1 MDTKLFHT
9 DDNEIAEAGEILR
22 NGGLVAFPTETVY
35 GLGASAF
42 DSDAAKKIYAAKG
55 RPSDNPLIVHICDKG
70 QIKDIAEEIPESAK
84 KVIDN
89 CMPGPVTIILKKKSV
104 VPNDVT
110 AGLNTVA
117 IRFPLYETAQKL
129 IKAAGV
135 PIAAPSANLSGKPS
149 PTKAKHVVKDMTGRI
164 DAIIDG
170 GECNVGVESTIVDFT
185 GEKPVILR
193 PGGVTY
199 DDLKGIGL
207 DVEIDKNILHS
218 IAADEVPKC
227 PGMKYK
233 HYAPNAE
240 VTVVEGEK
248 DAVQSKIKELLEQCK
263 NAKPEVMQ
271 ACMKE
276 ILLLGT
282 YIKRSANLYFL
293 SQEYEKLPQ
302 QELRLTIDE
311 LVRAMNSCKIECG
324 AVYLTTKPIASK
336 EVVRLFELLKTVM
349 EMTINELHSLF
360 ISVSDQEMNLS
371 VECAADLSP
380 IISSEVTV
388 DKEDGLW
395 LIRTAIGGEAN
406 A

>member
-1 MDTKLFHT
+1 MTEVKKIMDTKLFHT
-9 DDNEIAEAGEILR
+9 DDNEIADAGEILR

-55 RPSDNPLIVHICDKG
+55 RPSDNPLIVHICDKW

-84 KVIDN
+84 KVLVN
-89 CMPGPVTIILKKKSV
+89 FMPGPVTIILKKKSV

-117 IRFPLYETAQKL
+117 IRFPLHETAQKL

-248 DAVQSKIKELLEQCK
+248 DAVQSKIKELLEQTEGK
-263 NAKPEVMQ
+263 VT
-271 ACMKE
+271 
-276 ILLLGT
+276 GV
-282 YIKRSANLYFL
+282 
-293 SQEYEKLPQ
+293 
-302 QELRLTIDE
+302 LT
-311 LVRAMNSCKIECG
+311 MYG
-324 AVYLTTKPIASK
+324 AVYDKAVMLRQEVQIKSMQKTCLRHCVNLTNLA
-336 EVVRLFELLKTVM
+336 LKWFLPNFPKKTA
-349 EMTINELHSLF
+349 T
-360 ISVSDQEMNLS
+360 
-371 VECAADLSP
+371 DLQ
-380 IISSEVTV
+380 
-388 DKEDGLW
+388 
-395 LIRTAIGGEAN
+395 
-406 A
+406 

>member
-55 RPSDNPLIVHICDKG
+55 RPSDNPLIVH
-70 QIKDIAEEIPESAK
+70 
-84 KVIDN
+84 
-89 CMPGPVTIILKKKSV
+89 
-104 VPNDVT
+104 NDVT

-117 IRFPLYETAQKL
+117 IRFPLHETAQKL

-248 DAVQSKIKELLEQCK
+248 DAVQNKIKELLEQTEGK
-263 NAKPEVMQ
+263 VT
-271 ACMKE
+271 
-276 ILLLGT
+276 GV
-282 YIKRSANLYFL
+282 
-293 SQEYEKLPQ
+293 
-302 QELRLTIDE
+302 LT
-311 LVRAMNSCKIECG
+311 MYG
-324 AVYLTTKPIASK
+324 AVYDKAVMLSAGSTNKEYAK
-336 EVVRLFELLKTVM
+336 NLFAALREFDELGVEVVFAEFSEKDGYGLAVKNRLYK
-349 EMTINELHSLF
+349 
-360 ISVSDQEMNLS
+360 
-371 VECAADLSP
+371 AAAQRV
-380 IISSEVTV
+380 IHV
-388 DKEDGLW
+388 
-395 LIRTAIGGEAN
+395 
-406 A
+406 

>member
-1 MDTKLFHT
+1 
-9 DDNEIAEAGEILR
+9 
-22 NGGLVAFPTETVY
+22 
-35 GLGASAF
+35 
-42 DSDAAKKIYAAKG
+42 
-55 RPSDNPLIVHICDKG
+55 
-70 QIKDIAEEIPESAK
+70 
-84 KVIDN
+84 
-89 CMPGPVTIILKKKSV
+89 MPGPVTIILKKKSV

-117 IRFPLYETAQKL
+117 IRFPLHETAQKL

-248 DAVQSKIKELLEQCK
+248 DAVQSKIKELLEQTEGK
-263 NAKPEVMQ
+263 VT
-271 ACMKE
+271 
-276 ILLLGT
+276 GV
-282 YIKRSANLYFL
+282 
-293 SQEYEKLPQ
+293 
-302 QELRLTIDE
+302 LT
-311 LVRAMNSCKIECG
+311 MYG
-324 AVYLTTKPIASK
+324 AVYDKAVMLSAGSTNKEYAK
-336 EVVRLFELLKTVM
+336 NLFAALREFDELGVEVVFAEFSEKRRLRT
-349 EMTINELHSLF
+349 
-360 ISVSDQEMNLS
+360 
-371 VECAADLSP
+371 C
-380 IISSEVTV
+380 SEKQIV
-388 DKEDGLW
+388 
-395 LIRTAIGGEAN
+395 
-406 A
+406 

>member
-89 CMPGPVTIILKKKSV
+89 FMPGPVTIILKKKSV

-117 IRFPLYETAQKL
+117 IRF
-129 IKAAGV
+129 
-135 PIAAPSANLSGKPS
+135 PSANLSGKPS

-248 DAVQSKIKELLEQCK
+248 DAVQSKIKELLEQTEGK
-263 NAKPEVMQ
+263 VT
-271 ACMKE
+271 
-276 ILLLGT
+276 GV
-282 YIKRSANLYFL
+282 
-293 SQEYEKLPQ
+293 
-302 QELRLTIDE
+302 LT
-311 LVRAMNSCKIECG
+311 MYG
-324 AVYLTTKPIASK
+324 AVYDKAVMLSAGSTNKEYAK
-336 EVVRLFELLKTVM
+336 NLFAALREFDELGVEVVFAEFSEKDGYGLAVKNRLYK
-349 EMTINELHSLF
+349 
-360 ISVSDQEMNLS
+360 
-371 VECAADLSP
+371 AAAQRV
-380 IISSEVTV
+380 IHV
-388 DKEDGLW
+388 
-395 LIRTAIGGEAN
+395 
-406 A
+406 